1 MNRELLKELLD
12 DSGIFWSPDY
22 NFYMA
27 YQSNLE
33 HFAEEVRKD
42 YLEEMNGHTLKMV
55 MLAIAREREACAMLV
70 LGRCYE
76 GLSYQGCADAI
87 RARSINSVCSG
98 TNFPIINEQR

>member
-1 MNRELLKELLD
+1 MKLELLKELLD
-12 DSGIFWSPDY
+12 NSGIVWATYDKC
-22 NFYMA
+22 
-27 YQSNLE
+27 YQAELGDIE

-55 MLAIAREREACAMLV
+55 MLAIAREREACAILV
-70 LGRCYE
+70 LGRWFE
-76 GLSYQGCADAI
+76 GLSYQGCVDAI